1 MPALAGKYNMT
12 IDQGATLALRMTYKD
27 SAGDL
32 ISLTGYTARMQV
44 RQTVPSTSTILDL
57 TTENG
62 GLTLGGAAGTIDV
75 AITATASEAV
85 AAGQYVYDLEL
96 VNGTTVERLVMGTFT
111 CRGEVTR

>member
-1 MPALAGKYNMT
+1 MALAGKYNMT
-12 IDQGATLALRMTYKD
+12 IDQGATLALQMTYKD

-32 ISLTGYTARMQV
+32 INLSGYSARMQV

-57 TTENG
+57 TTANG
-62 GLTLGGAAGTIDV
+62 GLILGGAAGTIDV